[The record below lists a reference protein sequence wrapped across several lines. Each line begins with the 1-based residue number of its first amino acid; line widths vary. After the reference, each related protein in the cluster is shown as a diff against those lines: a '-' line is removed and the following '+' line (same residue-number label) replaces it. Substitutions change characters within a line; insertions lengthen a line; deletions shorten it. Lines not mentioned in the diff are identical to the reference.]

1 MQKDATDLIVL
12 GLPWKTTEQTVREYF
27 ENFGKVRKVWLKRD
41 AKGQSKGFAFIRFA
55 NYYTQM
61 RVLTKKHTI
70 DGRRCDVLIPHSK
83 KGLPF
88 KVFVGGCTEDI
99 TADDL
104 RDYFYKYG
112 EVTDV
117 FVPKPFRPFSF
128 VTFLDP
134 EMAQS
139 VCEENHVIKGV
150 AVNVSIASPR
160 HHQNRNYNNQIN
172 QNFVPNDFKENS
184 FREQR
189 HHIDP
194 LQNDHNLNVDMLN
207 FQGLTLG
214 SQDYVDRSQNTNVSY
229 NKFATVDRT
238 ITPVLNQN
246 IWGNFNN
253 LPSGTEPGNYNINNQ
268 QSSFSNNTYSNNNYF
283 PWLHPG
289 SFQGPSSQWNQLQI
303 SSHQHLS

>member
-1 MQKDATDLIVL
+1 MMQKDATDLIVL
-12 GLPWKTTEQTVREYF
+12 GLPWKTTEQTVRDYF
-27 ENFGKVRKVWLKRD
+27 ESFGKVRKVWLKRD
-41 AKGQSKGFAFIRFA
+41 ARGQSKGFAFIRFA

-134 EMAQS
+134 EMAQN

-160 HHQNRNYNNQIN
+160 HHQSRNHTQNNQTFVIN
-172 QNFVPNDFKENS
+172 DYKDGS
-184 FREQR
+184 FGEQR
-189 HHIDP
+189 NVYDVS
-194 LQNDHNLNVDMLN
+194 QSDTLNVDALN

-214 SQDYVDRSQNTNVSY
+214 SQDYIDRSQNANVSY
-229 NKFATVDRT
+229 NKFSSVDRST
-238 ITPVLNQN
+238 GSAMNQN
-246 IWGNFNN
+246 IWSSFGNV
-253 LPSGTEPGNYNINNQ
+253 PSGTESGNYSLNQ
-268 QSSFSNNTYSNNNYF
+268 QNNYSSGAYNSNNYF

-289 SFQGPSSQWNQLQI
+289 GFQGPSSQWNQLQL